1 MIELAKMGELFKQ
14 IRISKRLTLKDVA
27 GDYLS
32 ISFLSKFERGESDIS
47 LSRFFQLLE
56 QLDVSI
62 EEFYG
67 VLAKERAT
75 ETEQLLAKISSA
87 YYEDNR
93 QVLQGYLT
101 QEMTNYKQTSQ
112 KKHYYNAIMIRSFLA
127 ALQGGQV
134 EAVDVKEMT
143 DYLFGIEHW
152 GKRELVIFGNSMS
165 AISTPVLD
173 VLVRE
178 LVQKTA
184 FFGRSEENKKVSI
197 ALLINAV
204 SVFLDRDDLALA
216 KSYLALLAS
225 WSMDERYLY
234 ERLEYQM
241 VLGAY
246 EMKSGQLVEGQS
258 RIERALTC
266 LDALGAKQLYSARKS
281 SYENLLGQI
290 LGKAL

>member
-1 MIELAKMGELFKQ
+1 MIDLTRMGELFKQ
-14 IRISKRLTLKDVA
+14 IRLSKRLTLKDVS

-32 ISFLSKFERGESDIS
+32 VSFLSKFERGESDIS
-47 LSRFFQLLE
+47 LSRFLKLLE

-67 VLAKERAT
+67 VLAEERGT
-75 ETEQLLAKISSA
+75 QTEQLLEKVSSA
-87 YYEDNR
+87 YYDDNS
-93 QVLQGYLT
+93 QALEVYLT
-101 QEMTNYKQTSQ
+101 EELSKHQLTGQ

-173 VLVRE
+173 ILVRE
-178 LVQKTA
+178 LAQKTA
-184 FFGRSEENKKVSI
+184 FFGRSEDNKRVSI
-197 ALLINAV
+197 ALLINAI
-204 SVFLDRDDLALA
+204 SVFLDRDDLSLA
-216 KSYLALLAS
+216 KTYLALLAS

-234 ERLEYQM
+234 EHLEYQM

-246 EMKSGQLVEGQS
+246 EMKTGHLTEGQS

-266 LDALGAKQLYSARKS
+266 LDTLGAKKLYSARKS

-290 LGKAL
+290 CPK